1 MLSLQHATIGYGRN
15 IILEDASFELRP
27 KSICGLVAPNGFG
40 KTTLLRALSGTAS
53 LMKHG
58 SVVLDGE
65 SVYARQDVRTKLF
78 FGPSDESLLYP
89 QKTGTF
95 HLKLVQELW
104 ESGAESGTAAALLG
118 IEGFAG
124 RPVRTY
130 SQGMKR
136 QLLLAM
142 AYASQASYILLDEP
156 LNALDP
162 DKAERGCAALF
173 RMAEEGASIL
183 VASHQPEELDRI
195 CDSYMV
201 FKGTKLAVVPKQGSC
216 RELFHRCYGKDTE
229 RRG

>member
-1 MLSLQHATIGYGRN
+1 MNLRMPFLLQAGRAPPSLR
-15 IILEDASFELRP
+15 L
-27 KSICGLVAPNGFG
+27 
-40 KTTLLRALSGTAS
+40 
-53 LMKHG
+53 
-58 SVVLDGE
+58 
-65 SVYARQDVRTKLF
+65 
-78 FGPSDESLLYP
+78 DESLLYP

-95 HLKLVQELW
+95 HLKLVRELW
-104 ESGAESGTAAALLG
+104 ESDAESGTAAALLG

-216 RELFHRCYGKDTE
+216 RELFHRCYRRDAE